1 MSTDGRL
8 KGEWSLRI
16 ARRLLDANAITRV
29 IEPAIEDLRHET
41 DAARGTMRSLVVL
54 MRAYWGLWKAI
65 VVCAAVESV
74 SIARPTLDGILFRV
88 MVGLP
93 IITSLLMAPV
103 VSGTFNRPPR
113 EGLLLLLL
121 ATMPQAFVVALP
133 LAYFF
138 AVVLD
143 RQSSPPLRVLPA
155 IVGASMACAAIAL
168 VATFLVVPAANQA
181 YRQTVFEQQR
191 GPDTRTSLEPG
202 RGPGELMFIDL
213 VRQAR
218 SQGSN
223 GDAARRRLYS
233 GLAVSALPLVLG
245 IVAFGVADPRMK
257 GGIALFSGFWILMF
271 YAAALRSVAGS
282 VSTPPSPGGLALV
295 DAVFVVGGLWMTWV
309 RSRTFD
315 GAPSGPRFGVPNRL

>member
-1 MSTDGRL
+1 MSTDPSL

-16 ARRLLDANAITRV
+16 ARRLLDDNAITRV
-29 IEPAIEDLRHET
+29 VQPAIEDLRHET
-41 DAARGTMRSLVVL
+41 VAARRGTRFLVTA
-54 MRAYWGLWKAI
+54 RAYWGLWKAI
-65 VVCAAVESV
+65 LFCATVETV
-74 SIARPTLDGILFRV
+74 NVARPTLDGILFRV
-88 MVGLP
+88 VVGLP
-93 IITSLLMAPV
+93 IITSLLVAPV
-103 VSGTFNRPPR
+103 VSGTFSQPPR

-143 RQSSPPLRVLPA
+143 HQSSPPLRVLPA
-155 IVGASMACAAIAL
+155 IVGASMACAIIAL
-168 VATFLVVPAANQA
+168 VATFLVVPVANQA
-181 YRQTVFEQQR
+181 YRQAVFEQQR
-191 GPDTRTSLEPG
+191 GPDTRPSLEP
-202 RGPGELMFIDL
+202 GPGELMLIDL

-218 SQGSN
+218 SEGSN
-223 GDAARRRLYS
+223 GEAARRRLYS

-282 VSTPPSPGGLALV
+282 VSTPPSAGGLVLV
-295 DAVFVVGGLWMTWV
+295 DAVFVLGGLWMTWV
-309 RSRTFD
+309 RSKNFD
-315 GAPSGPRFGVPNRL
+315 GSPSGPRFGVPNRL

>member
-1 MSTDGRL
+1 MSTNDRL

-29 IEPAIEDLRHET
+29 IEPAIEDLRHEAV
-41 DAARGTMRSLVVL
+41 AARGATRSLVVL
-54 MRAYWGLWKAI
+54 VRAYWGLWKAI

-74 SIARPTLDGILFRV
+74 TIARPTLDGILFRV

-93 IITSLLMAPV
+93 IITSVLMAPV
-103 VSGTFNRPPR
+103 VSGALSRPPR
-113 EGLLLLLL
+113 EGLLVLLLTT
-121 ATMPQAFVVALP
+121 APQALVVAFP

-155 IVGASMACAAIAL
+155 VVGASMACSVIAL
-168 VATFLVVPAANQA
+168 VATFLVVPVANQA
-181 YRQTVFEQQR
+181 YRQTVFEQR
-191 GPDTRTSLEPG
+191 GPDTRASLE
-202 RGPGELMFIDL
+202 RGPGELMVIEL

-218 SQGSN
+218 SEGSN
-223 GDAARRRLYS
+223 GEAARRRLYS

-245 IVAFGVADPRMK
+245 IVAFGVADPRLK

-282 VSTPPSPGGLALV
+282 VSTPPSVGGLVLV

-309 RSRTFD
+309 RAKTFD
-315 GAPSGPRFGVPNRL
+315 DSPSGPRFGVPNRL